1 MSDSNDNLWKQP
13 QQTGG
18 WREPEENDEN
28 PSWRR
33 VRALPDLDEQPEQA
47 GGWHRPDQQ
56 DTTFSPEDTLD
67 IAVHAD
73 EASSLPEDAETIAPE
88 DVVASATP
96 VDDILPPED
105 MLDQA
110 GVPATAIVPQPVL
123 APEDYIYQLEHA
135 EDDDFDKLGMSELV
149 ALASLNQAKTDG
161 ESLSP
166 DLALGNE
173 TAEDDIN
180 IEMLSPAERML
191 LNVDSS
197 DTEEI
202 EAEVVDDEND
212 PTAYARRQ
220 MESLIQSSDAVTDVI
235 GEDDPASYARRQME
249 ALMNETGV
257 GSATAPIPPSAP
269 VEELSPRDIDLLRRY
284 REAEAAVKN
293 LRQQYNA
300 GAMDYDGFVAQLQNH
315 MILDDDQVWWMMGV
329 QTDQWYY
336 ADSSNQWVEGQ
347 PEVFAKEQRVKQQSY
362 SPTQDSGSFGS
373 LPYIPDQQPTHGE
386 YTPPQDQYE
395 MPLPRSVP
403 IDDFD
408 ATVPSAAAYRMDQ
421 AASYADT
428 VPSSAH
434 VDQTVMAQP
443 VGYGTIESPY
453 DQTEPPDY
461 DYDEDGEVFEKAR
474 ERARRSSFQTFS
486 LFGALA
492 IGLLLLVA
500 GAYIGMAVLWYQN
513 LANEWEVPVANLATL
528 DQGTTFQP
536 LVLLDRDGEQIAE
549 ISLGGDVR
557 RPVEIEDVS
566 PYFIHA
572 ILSLKDPNFYDE
584 QEWSF
589 TTRLGA
595 YWNNLTSGT
604 PNIQASPLTMEIAR
618 SLVLRDRVYDTP
630 EERLRDELIV
640 ANELTRT
647 YSRAQ
652 LLEFYMNDVLFFGN
666 QNYGVEAAT
675 RFYFERDTTVRTSA
689 DLTYPQAAL
698 LAVVSQSP
706 ADLDPISNR
715 EVALDQMRATMQKM
729 AEVGCITFTD
739 RLPAGGQRQL
749 CISPSDFTS
758 GESALN
764 QSRVVRFLRTQLRDS
779 TTDYPHFVT
788 LVQNQLQAVYGD
800 DIYRR
805 GYRVTTTLDR
815 STQNHAERALVER
828 VNLLRGNGV
837 DTGAVMVT
845 DPRNGA
851 ILALVGS
858 PDYDDESVGGQE
870 DKGRTYRLPG
880 DVIKPLV
887 YAMAFDGIDLDGSGT
902 YSPNEYITPATILWD
917 VPTTFSDGTP
927 IQNAGNA
934 INGAV
939 SARFALGN
947 TLNIPIVKLFAD
959 FGGAER
965 FRMYAERLGIRFSSN
980 AQIRAD
986 AALGTTEV
994 RLYDLMKMYGVIANN
1009 GNLHALYT
1017 VESITDSNGNQIP
1030 VAPELKP
1037 EVERVITEEIAYLLQ
1052 SILSDDSARQPRYPA
1067 GSPLTIPNVRVG
1079 AISGTTPGSSDLWTM
1094 GFTTNRVVGV
1104 WLGNNGRDTVLNN
1117 MTGFQAAAPL
1127 WNEIMRNTIAGT
1139 QVGSFQRPAN
1149 ILQAQGC
1156 ADTGTVPAGN
1166 NCPRIANIEFISSR
1180 RPPTPE
1186 QSFLV
1191 TVEVDTWS
1199 GLIANQNC
1207 SENRTTRQFVN
1218 IPDPTALN
1226 WINNTQQGRA
1236 YAQRI
1241 GLPIPAVPA
1250 PTQGCD
1256 LNVVI
1261 PTANITAP
1269 QGSQTIQDDI
1279 VIYGQVSQ
1287 EEFLRYE
1294 VQIAPAGTENYQT
1307 IVTSTTPQPMA
1318 NSPLATWDTT
1328 SVTNGRYTIRL
1339 AVFSNNANNG
1349 YVYRT
1354 VSDIIVNNPEPTPT
1368 PIPTATMTP
1377 IPTDP
1382 PLVIDPLPIDPLP
1395 LDPLP
1400 FEPLEGQPTPTIDPF
1415 G

>member
-13 QQTGG
+13 QKPGE

-33 VRALPDLDEQPEQA
+33 VRALPDLDEQPAQA
-47 GGWHRPDQQ
+47 GAWHRPDQQ
-56 DTTFSPEDTLD
+56 DTTFSPEDTID
-67 IAVHAD
+67 ISVNPED
-73 EASSLPEDAETIAPE
+73 DVSLPEDAETIAPE
-88 DVVASATP
+88 DAVVSAVP
-96 VDDILPPED
+96 FDDILPPED
-105 MLDQA
+105 MLDM
-110 GVPATAIVPQPVL
+110 ATPETALVPQPVL
-123 APEDYIYQLEHA
+123 APEDYIYQLEHS
-135 EDDDFDKLGMSELV
+135 ENDDFEKLGMSELV
-149 ALASLNQAKTDG
+149 ALASLNQPKTDG

-166 DLALGNE
+166 DLALAGNQPD
-173 TAEDDIN
+173 DDID

-191 LNVDSS
+191 LNVDAS

-202 EAEVVDDEND
+202 DAEVIDDENDPAAYARRQMESLMQAGDTIGEDD

-220 MESLIQSSDAVTDVI
+220 MEDLMSD
-235 GEDDPASYARRQME
+235 
-249 ALMNETGV
+249 TGV
-257 GSATAPIPPSAP
+257 GAPTSPIPSAP
-269 VEELSPRDIDLLRRY
+269 VEELSPRDLDLLRRY
-284 REAEAAVKN
+284 REAEVQVRN
-293 LRQQYNA
+293 LRQQHNA
-300 GAMDYDGFVAQLQNH
+300 GMLTYDEFAAQLQQH

-336 ADSSNQWVEGQ
+336 ADNGQWVEGS

-362 SPTQDSGSFGS
+362 APSQDSGSFGS
-373 LPYIPDQQPTHGE
+373 LPYIPDQQATHGE
-386 YTPPQDQYE
+386 FTPQDQYE
-395 MPLPRSVP
+395 MPLPRNVP

-408 ATVPSAAAYRMDQ
+408 ATVPSAAAYQMDQ

-428 VPSSAH
+428 VPSSAY

-453 DQTEPPDY
+453 DQTEPPAY
-461 DYDEDGEVFEKAR
+461 DYDDEEGELYGKAR
-474 ERARRSSFQTFS
+474 ERARRSNLQTFS
-486 LFGALA
+486 LLGALVVG
-492 IGLLLLVA
+492 ILLLVA
-500 GAYIGMAVLWYQN
+500 GGYIGMAVLWYQN
-513 LANEWEVPVANLATL
+513 LANEWEAPVAQLTVL
-528 DQGTTFQP
+528 DQGATFQP
-536 LVLLDRDGEQIAE
+536 LVLLDRDGRQIAE

-557 RPVEIEDVS
+557 RPIKIEDVS

-572 ILSLKDPNFYDE
+572 ILSLKDPDFYNE

-595 YWNNLTSGT
+595 YWDNVTSGT
-604 PNIQASPLTMEIAR
+604 PKVNASPLTMEIAR
-618 SLVLRDRVYDTP
+618 ALVLRERVYVTP

-647 YSRAQ
+647 YSRAE

-666 QNYGVEAAT
+666 QNYGIEAAT
-675 RFYFERDTTVRTSA
+675 RFYFERDTEVRNAAS
-689 DLTYPQAAL
+689 LTYPQAAL

-715 EVALDQMRATMQKM
+715 EAALDQMRATMQRM

-739 RLPAGGQRQL
+739 RLPAGGQRQV
-749 CISPSDFTS
+749 CISSSDVDS
-758 GESALN
+758 PQSALN
-764 QSRVVRFLRTQLRDS
+764 QSRVVRFLRTQLRDT

-815 STQNHAERALVER
+815 GTQDHAERALIER
-828 VNLLRGNGV
+828 VNLLRVNGV

-851 ILALVGS
+851 IMALVGS
-858 PDYDDESVGGQE
+858 PNYDDESVGGQE

-887 YAMAFDGIDLDGSGT
+887 YAMAFDGIDYDGSNSFT
-902 YSPNEYITPATILWD
+902 PNEYITPATILWD

-934 INGAV
+934 INGAI

-947 TLNIPIVKLFAD
+947 TLNIPAVKLFAD
-959 FGGAER
+959 FGGPDR
-965 FRMYAERLGIRFSSN
+965 FRLFAERLGIRFSSD

-1009 GNLHALYT
+1009 GNLHQLYT
-1017 VESITDSNGNQIP
+1017 IESITDANGNQIP

-1037 EVERVITEEIAYLLQ
+1037 EVERVISEEIAYLLQ
-1052 SILSDDSARQPRYPA
+1052 SILSDDAARQPRYPA
-1067 GSPLTIPNVRVG
+1067 GSPLTIPNARVG
-1079 AISGTTPGSSDLWTM
+1079 AISGTTPGSRDLWTL

-1104 WLGNNGRDTVLNN
+1104 WLGNNNRDAVLNN
-1117 MTGFQAAAPL
+1117 LTGFQAASPL

-1139 QVGSFQRPAN
+1139 QIGSFQRPAN

-1166 NCPRIANIEFISSR
+1166 NCPRIANVEFISNR
-1180 RPPTPE
+1180 RPPSPE

-1226 WINNTQQGRA
+1226 WINNTQQGRS

-1261 PTANITAP
+1261 PTANITSP
-1269 QGSQTIQDDI
+1269 QGSQTVQDDI

-1354 VSDIIVNNPEPTPT
+1354 VSDVIVNNPEPTPT

-1382 PLVIDPLPIDPLP
+1382 PAIIDPLPV
-1395 LDPLP
+1395 DPLP
-1400 FEPLEGQPTPTIDPF
+1400 FDPIESPIEPIEGQPTPTIDPL

>member
-13 QQTGG
+13 QKPGE

-33 VRALPDLDEQPEQA
+33 VRALADLDEQPEQA
-47 GGWHRPDQQ
+47 GAWHRPDQQ
-56 DTTFSPEDTLD
+56 DTTFTPEDTID
-67 IAVHAD
+67 IAVKPEDDA
-73 EASSLPEDAETIAPE
+73 SLPADAETIAPE
-88 DVVASATP
+88 DAIVSAVP
-96 VDDILPPED
+96 FDDILPPED
-105 MLDQA
+105 MLTVDA
-110 GVPATAIVPQPVL
+110 PETAIVPQPVL
-123 APEDYIYQLEHA
+123 APEDYIYQLEQA

-149 ALASLNQAKTDG
+149 ALASLNQVKDSG
-161 ESLSP
+161 DSLSP
-166 DLALGNE
+166 DLALTGKQ
-173 TAEDDIN
+173 ADDDID

-191 LNVDSS
+191 LNVDAS

-202 EAEVVDDEND
+202 EAELIDDEND

-220 MESLIQSSDAVTDVI
+220 MESLIKSQDTATDVI
-235 GEDDPASYARRQME
+235 GEDDPTAYARRQME
-249 ALMNETGV
+249 NLMNDTGV
-257 GSATAPIPPSAP
+257 GSATAPIPSAP
-269 VEELSPRDIDLLRRY
+269 VEELSPRDVDLLRRY
-284 REAEAAVKN
+284 REAETQVKN
-293 LRQQYNA
+293 LRQQHNA
-300 GAMDYDGFVAQLQNH
+300 GILGYDDFAAQLQQH

-336 ADSSNQWVEGQ
+336 ADNGQWVEGS
-347 PEVFAKEQRVKQQSY
+347 PEVFAKEQRVNQQSY
-362 SPTQDSGSFGS
+362 APSQDSGSFGS
-373 LPYIPDQQPTHGE
+373 LPYIPDQQATQGE
-386 YTPPQDQYE
+386 FTPQDQYD

-408 ATVPSAAAYRMDQ
+408 ATVPSPAAYRMDQ

-443 VGYGTIESPY
+443 IGYGTIESPY

-461 DYDEDGEVFEKAR
+461 DYDEEDGEFYGKAR
-474 ERARRSSFQTFS
+474 DRARRSSLQTFS
-486 LFGALA
+486 VIGALVVG
-492 IGLLLLVA
+492 ILLLV
-500 GAYIGMAVLWYQN
+500 GGGFIGMAVLWYQN
-513 LANEWEVPVANLATL
+513 LANEWEEPVARLAVL
-528 DQGTTFQP
+528 DQGATFQP
-536 LVLLDRDGEQIAE
+536 LVLLDRDGNQIAE

-557 RPVEIEDVS
+557 RPVKIEEVS

-572 ILSLKDPNFYDE
+572 ILSLKDPEFYNE

-595 YWNNLTSGT
+595 YWSNVTSGT
-604 PNIQASPLTMEIAR
+604 PNVNASPLTMEIAR
-618 SLVLRDRVYDTP
+618 SLVLRDRVYTTP

-647 YSRAQ
+647 YTRAE
-652 LLEFYMNDVLFFGN
+652 LLEFYMNDILFFGN

-698 LAVVSQSP
+698 LAIVSQAP

-715 EVALDQMRATMQKM
+715 EVALDQMRATMHRM
-729 AEVGCITFTD
+729 TEVGCIVFTD

-749 CISPSDFTS
+749 CLNPSDVDS
-758 GESALN
+758 PDSALN
-764 QSRVVRFLRTQLRDS
+764 QARVIRFLRTQLRDT

-815 STQNHAERALVER
+815 NTQNHAERALIER
-828 VNLLRGNGV
+828 VNLLRSNGI
-837 DTGAVMVT
+837 DTGAIMVT

-858 PDYDDESVGGQE
+858 PNYDDESVGGQE

-887 YAMAFDGIDLDGSGT
+887 YAMAFDGVDYDGSGT
-902 YSPNEYITPATILWD
+902 FTPNEYITPASILWD

-934 INGAV
+934 INGAI

-959 FGGAER
+959 FGGVDR
-965 FRMYAERLGIRFSSN
+965 FRTYAERLGIRFSSD

-1009 GNLHALYT
+1009 GNLHQLYT
-1017 VESITDSNGNQIP
+1017 IESITDASGNQIP
-1030 VAPELKP
+1030 VTPELRP
-1037 EVERVITEEIAYLLQ
+1037 EVERVISEEIAYLLQ

-1067 GSPLTIPNVRVG
+1067 GSPLTIPNARVG
-1079 AISGTTPGSSDLWTM
+1079 AISGTTPASRDLWTL

-1104 WLGNNGRDTVLNN
+1104 WLGNNNRDAVLNN
-1117 MTGFQAAAPL
+1117 LTGFQAAAPL
-1127 WNEIMRNTIAGT
+1127 WNEVMRNTIAGT
-1139 QVGSFQRPAN
+1139 QIGSFQRPAN

-1166 NCPRIANIEFISSR
+1166 NCPRITNVEFISTR

-1186 QSFLV
+1186 QGFFV

-1199 GLIANQNC
+1199 GLMANQNC

-1218 IPDPTALN
+1218 IPDATALN
-1226 WINNTQQGRA
+1226 WINNTQQGRS

-1250 PTQGCD
+1250 PTQSCD

-1261 PTANITAP
+1261 PTANITSP
-1269 QGSQTIQDDI
+1269 QGSQTVQDDI

-1294 VQIAPAGTENYQT
+1294 VQIAPVGTENYQT
-1307 IVTSTTPQPMA
+1307 IVTSTSPQPMA

-1339 AVFSNNANNG
+1339 AVFANNANNG

-1354 VSDIIVNNPEPTPT
+1354 VSDVIVNNPEPTPT
-1368 PIPTATMTP
+1368 PIPTATPTLMPTEAPMIIDP
-1377 IPTDP
+1377 IP
-1382 PLVIDPLPIDPLP
+1382 VDPLPYDPLET
-1395 LDPLP
+1395 P
-1400 FEPLEGQPTPTIDPF
+1400 FAPMDGQPTPTIDPL